1 MIKTRISLL
10 FGYNFLMYKVSVII
24 PTFNSRNTIVK
35 TLESVINQ
43 TTKPSEVIVSDNG
56 SGDDTLELVRRVQLE
71 NKSININITTCF
83 EKGAGPNRNHAVSL
97 STEKLLAF
105 LDADDI
111 WDRNY
116 LDNMITESLPSN
128 CIRGA
133 YARYFNGSGFI
144 FGQSNRSSNDE
155 AAKLNMVKHGS
166 MPFLLSS
173 WIMNRDRFQEL
184 DGFDND
190 YILAQDFEFMHR
202 HLLADG
208 IIQVKRETFLSYRI
222 HNQSE
227 TTTSHHLQKLTAHYI
242 LIRNSNMPLSV
253 EEYLIKNSNK
263 LTIKL
268 QSLSDIYV
276 RKFISQQISSK
287 ISRLDLIIMAFC
299 FSPIRL
305 SKKIISQRQGKIFRI
320 NWTDSVAND

>member
-1 MIKTRISLL
+1 MH
-10 FGYNFLMYKVSVII
+10 KVSVII
-24 PTFNSRNTIVK
+24 PTFNSASTIVK
-35 TLESVINQ
+35 SLESVINQ

-56 SGDDTLELVRRVQLE
+56 SSDDTLELVRRVQLE

-83 EKGAGPNRNHAVSL
+83 ERGAGPNRNHAVSL

-111 WDRNY
+111 WDRSY

-128 CIRGA
+128 CIKGA

-144 FGQSNRSSNDE
+144 FGQSIRSSNDE
-155 AAKLNMVKHGS
+155 AAKFNMVNHGS

-184 DGFDND
+184 GGFDAD
-190 YILAQDFEFMHR
+190 YVLAQDFDFMYR

-208 IIQVKRETFLSYRI
+208 IIQVQREPLLSYRI
-222 HNQSE
+222 HTQSE
-227 TTTSHHLQKLTAHYI
+227 TSTSHHLQRLTARYI
-242 LIRNSNMPLSV
+242 LNRNSNMPLSI
-253 EEYLIKNSNK
+253 EEYLIKNSSK
-263 LTIKL
+263 FGMKL

-276 RKFISQQISSK
+276 RKFIARQISSK
-287 ISRLDLIIMAFC
+287 ISRLDLLIIAFC
-299 FSPIRL
+299 FSPIRF
-305 SKKIISQRQGKIFRI
+305 SKKIISQRQGKFFRI